1 MQLCH
6 CCHHNAPDLQHL
18 TFFQVKRGIVFISG
32 FEGILAVLDAQL
44 LVGQDDDR
52 QTLQAWVEG
61 PFTGDIEG
69 RIQIQSATP
78 VDSMNEGGVL
88 RAVDQQFSVHS
99 QW

>member
-6 CCHHNAPDLQHL
+6 CGHHNAPDLQHL

-61 PFTGDIEG
+61 PFTGDIEV
-69 RIQIQSATP
+69 IAIDECKQVLLYINAVVSAT
-78 VDSMNEGGVL
+78 D
-88 RAVDQQFSVHS
+88 HK
-99 QW
+99 